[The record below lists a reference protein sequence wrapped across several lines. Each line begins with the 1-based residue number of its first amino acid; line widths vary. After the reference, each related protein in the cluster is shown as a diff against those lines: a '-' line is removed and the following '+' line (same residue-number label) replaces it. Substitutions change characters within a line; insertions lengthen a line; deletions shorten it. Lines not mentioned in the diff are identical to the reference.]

1 MKMCLDWCIYKD
13 NIFVYIMCVCKFKIY
28 TCKGERT
35 FTGWWQRRDRV
46 GNYSNIFAIISKY
59 LQQTTQPYFTLSE
72 DGRQHKR
79 KWMRHKVLWIQYVF
93 AIMIIRLIFGI
104 QNYFSRN
111 GSVFNMFRP
120 RSDCVCAFF
129 LVYLYCHPL
138 LTAAIIKYSNFWP
151 SEGWRVT
158 FVFSVHLISI
168 FCLFMYFH
176 VYLYPCVSLYLCRMV
191 PCRQAWV

>member
-13 NIFVYIMCVCKFKIY
+13 NIFVYIVCVCKFKIY

-104 QNYFSRN
+104 HNYSSRN

-138 LTAAIIKYSNFWP
+138 LTAAIIKYSNFCP
-151 SEGWRVT
+151 PLRLEGDICILSAFNFYILFVYVFPCVFVSMRL
-158 FVFSVHLISI
+158 FVFV
-168 FCLFMYFH
+168 
-176 VYLYPCVSLYLCRMV
+176 
-191 PCRQAWV
+191 